1 MSHGV
6 GHPGHVNRKQYW
18 VIWLYLL
25 LLTVVEVGLVY
36 VPGIPKGLLVSAL
49 FVLAIAKAA
58 LVGLFFMHLKHE
70 TRVLRWSVAI
80 PMASPVVYA
89 AVLIAEASWRLP

>member
-1 MSHGV
+1 M

-36 VPGIPKGLLVSAL
+36 VPGIPRGLMVSAL
-49 FVLAIAKAA
+49 FALAIAKAV
-58 LVGLFFMHLKHE
+58 LVGLFYMHLKHE
-70 TRVLRWSVAI
+70 TRVLKWSVAI

-89 AVLIAEASWRLP
+89 AVLMAEASWRLL

>member
-1 MSHGV
+1 MSHAV
-6 GHPGHVNRKQYW
+6 SHAGHVNRKQYW

-25 LLTVVEVGLVY
+25 LMTVVEVALFY
-36 VPGIPKGLLVSAL
+36 VPGIPRGLTISAL
-49 FVLAIAKAA
+49 FALAIAKAA
-58 LVGLFFMHLKHE
+58 LVGLFYMHLKHE

-80 PMASPVVYA
+80 PMSTPVVYA

>member
-1 MSHGV
+1 MSRAV
-6 GHPGHVNRKQYW
+6 GHAGHVNRRQYW

-25 LLTVVEVGLVY
+25 VLTVVEVGLVY

-49 FVLAIAKAA
+49 FALAIAKAA
-58 LVGLFFMHLKHE
+58 LVGLFYMHLKHE

-80 PMASPVVYA
+80 PLATPVVYA
-89 AVLIAEASWRLP
+89 AVLVAEASWRLL